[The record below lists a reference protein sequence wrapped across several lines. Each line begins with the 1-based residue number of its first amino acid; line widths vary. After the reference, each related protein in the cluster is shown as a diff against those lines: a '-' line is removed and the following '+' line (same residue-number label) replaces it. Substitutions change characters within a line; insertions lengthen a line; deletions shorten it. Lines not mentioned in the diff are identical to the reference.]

1 MSFDLQ
7 TVEPADLK
15 KSGGQPPRR
24 RPDFFRALCW
34 VASVATVVTLAWMIL
49 EITHQAWP
57 AITKFGFEF
66 LTSARWIPNRDL
78 YGVLPFL
85 VGTSVS
91 ALIAILLALPLGL
104 AVALFLSEDFL
115 PPVVRQAIRFTVE
128 MLAAIPSV
136 VYGLWGIFVV
146 VPLVQD
152 FGRWAV
158 KHFHDTWTTQ
168 QVIHGANG
176 VATTVT
182 THHGIPVLDVLFA
195 PPAYGNSMLTAS
207 LVLALMILP
216 TITAISRAALV
227 ATPPALREGSYALG
241 ATRWETIFNVLL
253 PTAAPGIVAATILAL
268 GRAMGETMAVAMLI
282 GNSPRLTAS
291 LLSPAGTLASLLA
304 NQFGEASGLQV
315 NSLMFAALL
324 LMLLT
329 LLVNIAG
336 EFVLRYTQ
344 RRTAGI
350 R

>member
-1 MSFDLQ
+1 MQ
-7 TVEPADLK
+7 
-15 KSGGQPPRR
+15 RR
-24 RPDFFRALCW
+24 KIDFFKLLCRI
-34 VASVATVVTLAWMIL
+34 ASVATVATLAWMIL

-57 AITKFGFEF
+57 AIQKFGLGF
-66 LTSARWIPNRDL
+66 LTSARWMPSRDL

-91 ALIAILLALPLGL
+91 AFIAILLALPLGL

-115 PPVVRQAIRFTVE
+115 PPSIRQAIRFTVE

-146 VPLVQD
+146 VPLVQA
-152 FGRWAV
+152 FGKWAV
-158 KHFHDTWTTQ
+158 THFKH
-168 QVIHGANG
+168 V
-176 VATTVT
+176 
-182 THHGIPVLDVLFA
+182 PVLDVLFA

-216 TITAISRAALV
+216 TITAIARSALV
-227 ATPPALREGSYALG
+227 AVPPPLREGSYALG
-241 ATRWETIFNVLL
+241 ATRWETIFRVLL
-253 PTAAPGIVAATILAL
+253 PAAAPGIIAATILAL

-282 GNSPRLTAS
+282 GNSPRLTWS

-329 LLVNIAG
+329 LLVNLAG
-336 EFVLRYTQ
+336 ELVLRYTQ
-344 RRTAGI
+344 RQTAGI